1 MQNTSIYHDIA
12 TRTGGDIY
20 LGLVGPVRTGKS
32 TFIKRFMETLV
43 IPNIEDV
50 YARERAKD
58 ELPQSGSGRTIM
70 TAEPKFVPEDAVNV
84 TLDGGVSFSVRLIDC
99 VGYMVDG
106 ASGQFEDGAE
116 RMVATPW
123 FDEEVPMSRAA
134 EEGTRRVITD
144 HSTIGVVMTTDGS
157 VCGIERE
164 SYVPAEERVVGE
176 LREIG
181 KPFVLVIN
189 SADPS
194 GEAAQK
200 LRAELADK
208 YGVACVCVN
217 CLNLT
222 AEDIDEILKL
232 ALYEFPIAELGIY
245 LPSWLDALGA
255 DSPLRGDMLSGIA
268 EAVQGMSRV
277 RDAFSIMDALGG
289 REDVSD
295 AGVTAVDMGTGCVT
309 ARIDLPRSLYYET
322 ISEQCGFEIRDDGDL
337 MSLLTH
343 VRDIKA
349 DYDHISGA
357 LRDVREKG
365 YGVVMPLPGELHL
378 EEPQIV
384 RQGGRYSVR
393 LKASAPSIHMMMT
406 NIETEVTPALGGEK
420 ASEEIMGFLLQGFD
434 GDVSKIWESNIFGKS
449 LYDIAEEGLEAKI
462 KRMPPS
468 VQAKLRN
475 TMQRIVNEGSGGLIC
490 IIL

>member
-1 MQNTSIYHDIA
+1 MTNSLIYQDIA
-12 TRTGGDIY
+12 RRTGGDIY

-32 TFIKRFMETLV
+32 TFIRRFMESLV

-50 YARERAKD
+50 YAKERAKD

-70 TAEPKFVPEDAVNV
+70 TAEPKFVPEEAVDV
-84 TLDGGVSFSVRLIDC
+84 TLEGGVSFSVRLVDC

-123 FDEEVPMSRAA
+123 FDEEVSMSRAA
-134 EEGTRRVITD
+134 EEGTRRVIAE
-144 HSTIGVVMTTDGS
+144 HSTIGIVMTTDGTI
-157 VCGIERE
+157 CGIPRE
-164 SYVPAEERVVGE
+164 GYVPAEERVVAE
-176 LREIG
+176 LKAIG
-181 KPFVLVIN
+181 KPFVLVLN
-189 SADPS
+189 SAEPAS
-194 GEAAQK
+194 EQAQA
-200 LRAELADK
+200 LRQELAEK
-208 YGVACVCVN
+208 YGVTCVCVN
-217 CLNLT
+217 CLELG
-222 AEDIDEILKL
+222 ASDIDELLKF

-245 LPSWLDALGA
+245 LPSWLDALPSDAELKAGI
-255 DSPLRGDMLSGIA
+255 LEGIA

-277 RDAFSIMDALGG
+277 RDAFGIMDALGE
-289 REDVSD
+289 REDVSE
-295 AGVTAVDMGTGCVT
+295 AGVRSVDMGTGKVT
-309 ARIDLPRSLYYET
+309 AGLELPRNLYYET
-322 ISEQCGFEIRDDGDL
+322 ISAQSGFEIRDDGDL
-337 MSLLTH
+337 MTLLTH

-349 DYDHISGA
+349 DYDHVSQA

-365 YGVVMPLPGELHL
+365 YGVVMPLPGELRL

-384 RQGGRYSVR
+384 RSGGRYSVR

-434 GDVSKIWESNIFGKS
+434 GDVSRIWESNIFGKS

>member
-1 MQNTSIYHDIA
+1 MTNTSIYQDMA
-12 TRTGGDIY
+12 QRTGGDIY

-32 TFIKRFMETLV
+32 TFIRRFMETLV

-84 TLDGGVSFSVRLIDC
+84 TLDGGVSFSVRLVDC

-123 FDEEVPMSRAA
+123 FDEEVSMSRAA
-134 EEGTRRVITD
+134 EEGTRRVIAE

-157 VCGIERE
+157 ICGIPRE
-164 SYVPAEERVVGE
+164 GYVPAEERVVAE
-176 LREIG
+176 LKAIG
-181 KPFVLVIN
+181 KPFVLVLN
-189 SADPS
+189 SANPDS
-194 GEAAQK
+194 DAAQA

-208 YGVACVCVN
+208 YGVTCVCVN
-217 CLNLT
+217 CLDLT
-222 AEDIDEILKL
+222 GEDIDDILRF

-245 LPSWLDALGA
+245 LPSWLDALPA
-255 DSPLRGDMLSGIA
+255 DAPLKAGIFEGIA
-268 EAVQGMSRV
+268 EAVQHMSRV
-277 RDAFSIMDALGG
+277 RDAFGIMDALGE
-289 REDVSD
+289 REDVSA
-295 AGVTAVDMGTGCVT
+295 AGVKKVDMGSGKVM
-309 ARIDLPRSLYYET
+309 AELELPRSLYYDT
-322 ISEQCGFEIRDDGDL
+322 ISEQSGFEIHDDGDL
-337 MSLLTH
+337 MTLLTH
-343 VRDIKA
+343 IKDIKA
-349 DYDHISGA
+349 DYDHVSEA

-365 YGVVMPLPGELHL
+365 YGVVMPLPDELKL

-384 RQGGRYSVR
+384 RSGGRYSVR

-406 NIETEVTPALGGEK
+406 NIETEVTPAIGGEK

-434 GDVSKIWESNIFGKS
+434 GDVSRIWESNIFGKS

-468 VQAKLRN
+468 VQNKLRN

>member
-1 MQNTSIYHDIA
+1 MTNTSIYQDIA

-84 TLDGGVSFSVRLIDC
+84 TLEGGVSFSVRLIDC
-99 VGYMVDG
+99 VGYMVEG

-123 FDEEVPMSRAA
+123 FDEEVPVSRAA

-144 HSTIGVVMTTDGS
+144 HSTIGIVMTTDGS

-164 SYVPAEERVVGE
+164 SYVPAEERVISE

-181 KPFVLVIN
+181 KPFVVVLN

-194 GEAAQK
+194 GETAQA
-200 LRAELADK
+200 LRAEIEEK
-208 YGVACVCVN
+208 YSVACCCVN
-217 CLNLT
+217 CLELG
-222 AEDIDEILKL
+222 AADIDEILKT

-245 LPSWLDALGA
+245 LPDWLDALGA
-255 DSPLRGDMLSGIA
+255 DSPLRSGILGAIA
-268 EAVQGMSRV
+268 EAVQDMSRV
-277 RDAFSIMDALGG
+277 RDAFGVMAAIAG
-289 REDVSD
+289 REEV
-295 AGVTAVDMGTGCVT
+295 AEAAVRGVEMGTGRVS
-309 ARIDLPRSLYYET
+309 ARIELPRELYYRT
-322 ISEQCGFEIRDDGDL
+322 ISEQCGFEIRGDGDL

-343 VRDIKA
+343 IRDIKA

-365 YGVVMPLPGELHL
+365 YGVVMPLPGELCL

-384 RQGGRYSVR
+384 RQGGRYTVR

-434 GDVSKIWESNIFGKS
+434 GDVSRIWESNIFGKS

-462 KRMPPS
+462 KRMPAG
-468 VQAKLRN
+468 VQSKLRA
-475 TMQRIVNEGSGGLIC
+475 TMERIVNEGSGGLIC

>member
-1 MQNTSIYHDIA
+1 MTNTSIYQDIA

-84 TLDGGVSFSVRLIDC
+84 TLEGGVSFSVRLIDC
-99 VGYMVDG
+99 VGYMVEG

-123 FDEEVPMSRAA
+123 FDEEVPVSRAA

-144 HSTIGVVMTTDGS
+144 HSTIGRVMTTDGS

-164 SYVPAEERVVGE
+164 SYVPAEERVISE

-181 KPFVLVIN
+181 KPFVVVLN

-194 GEAAQK
+194 GETAQA
-200 LRAELADK
+200 LRAEIEEK
-208 YGVACVCVN
+208 YSVACCCVN
-217 CLNLT
+217 CLELG
-222 AEDIDEILKL
+222 AADIDEILKT
-232 ALYEFPIAELGIY
+232 ALYEFPIGELGIY
-245 LPSWLDALGA
+245 LPDWLDALGA
-255 DSPLRGDMLSGIA
+255 DSPLRSGILGAIA
-268 EAVQGMSRV
+268 EAVQDMSRV
-277 RDAFSIMDALGG
+277 RDAFGVMEAIAG
-289 REDVSD
+289 REEV
-295 AGVTAVDMGTGCVT
+295 AEAAVRSVEMGTGRVS
-309 ARIDLPRSLYYET
+309 ARIELPRELYYRT
-322 ISEQCGFEIRDDGDL
+322 ISEQCGFEIHGDGDL

-343 VRDIKA
+343 IRDIKA

-365 YGVVMPLPGELHL
+365 YGVVMPLPGELCL

-384 RQGGRYSVR
+384 RQGGRYTVR

-434 GDVSKIWESNIFGKS
+434 GDVSRIWESNIFGKS

-462 KRMPPS
+462 KRMPAG
-468 VQAKLRN
+468 VQSKLRA
-475 TMQRIVNEGSGGLIC
+475 TMERIVNEGSGGLIC